1 MLLSTFVGIGSAETT
16 MSGIAADYM
25 GFEGKIGIMV
35 GTISTSEE
43 EYRTAELWQETFG
56 ADKVV
61 IQNYPDNFMKEEETT
76 ISNMLA
82 LVSDPEVKAIVF
94 CQGVPGCTAAIEA
107 AKEKR
112 PDVLYI
118 NCGPNED
125 PQITAPVAD
134 VLIDV
139 DWINKPIT
147 MVDRAKEMGAETLII
162 YSFPRMQSYAKNEY
176 SVAKAEERCNELG
189 IDFVYAVIPDPQ
201 SDAGQAGT
209 QQYCL
214 EDVPKMLE
222 KYGPNTAFW
231 DINLFSSV
239 AVIKALLDA
248 GEGIYMDSSQSSPF
262 LGYPDAFGIE
272 IPADK
277 KGDAA
282 WIVEQLSA
290 VCTEHGANGRF
301 SVRSAPT
308 MPNTLSVGALYSAR
322 YLLGETEAKFD
333 EAVLRQCYSDLTG
346 IPVDEVMFS
355 MYNNPLN
362 GESYDNYC
370 MILAP
375 WAML

>member
-1 MLLSTFVGIGSAETT
+1 MFGRKKKQENRTVNVPQNASGKKKKGMLEVSLPWFLILHISLVVNSLAGTASKMAGKQKFLSLPFLFYYGLVLVITFL
-16 MSGIAADYM
+16 
-25 GFEGKIGIMV
+25 F
-35 GTISTSEE
+35 
-43 EYRTAELWQETFG
+43 
-56 ADKVV
+56 
-61 IQNYPDNFMKEEETT
+61 
-76 ISNMLA
+76 A
-82 LVSDPEVKAIVF
+82 LVW
-94 CQGVPGCTAAIEA
+94 QQ
-107 AKEKR
+107 
-112 PDVLYI
+112 VLKHMSL
-118 NCGPNED
+118 
-125 PQITAPVAD
+125 TFAFT
-134 VLIDV
+134 
-139 DWINKPIT
+139 NKPIT

-262 LGYPDAFGIE
+262 LSYPDAFGIE